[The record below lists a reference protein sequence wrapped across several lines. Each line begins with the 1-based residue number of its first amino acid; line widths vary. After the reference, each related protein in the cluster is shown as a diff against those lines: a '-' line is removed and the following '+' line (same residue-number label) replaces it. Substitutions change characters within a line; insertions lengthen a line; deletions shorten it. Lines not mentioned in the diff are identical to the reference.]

1 MAKKTNP
8 KLIGGFVVGAV
19 ALVIVGVLAFG
30 GGQFL
35 KAKEKGVIFFEGSL
49 SGLDVGSPVT
59 FRGIKVGT
67 VSGIVIKYD
76 VTKQELHIPVYIDI
90 QPEKFEIV
98 AGERN
103 ERNISALVKRGL
115 RGKLEVQSL
124 VTGQAVINFDFY
136 PDVPLKLVGTEPGMI
151 ELPSAPSDIDILKAN
166 LTSLVAKLSK
176 LPLDEVASD
185 LIGVLKSAEHTLTTA
200 DQTLETIQGQVQPLA
215 DNLKGVTDRASKLL
229 DNVDA
234 DLPQLVTGLNQLM
247 RTASNTLNQAE
258 QTLRTA
264 QNALVP
270 TSPLYFE
277 VTSTLG
283 ELKVA
288 ATSVRSLA
296 DFLERNPNS
305 LITGKK

>member
-1 MAKKTNP
+1 VAKKTNP

-19 ALVIVGVLAFG
+19 ALVIVGALAFG

-35 KAKEKGVIFFEGSL
+35 KAKEKAVIFFEGSL
-49 SGLDVGSPVT
+49 SGLDVGAPVT

-76 VTKQELHIPVYIDI
+76 VPKQELHVPVYIDI
-90 QPEKFEIV
+90 QPERFEIV

-103 ERNISALVKRGL
+103 ERNIGALVKRGL

-124 VTGQAVINFDFY
+124 VTGQTVIDFDFY
-136 PDVPLKLVGTEPGMI
+136 PDVPLRLVGAEPGI
-151 ELPSAPSDIDILKAN
+151 PELPSAPSDIEVLKAN

-176 LPLDEVASD
+176 LPLEEVASD
-185 LIGVLKSAEHTLTTA
+185 LIGFLKSAEQTLKTA
-200 DQTLETIQGQVQPLA
+200 DQTLQTIQGQVQPLA
-215 DNLKGVTDRASKLL
+215 DGVKGLTDRASKLL

-234 DLPQLVTGLNQLM
+234 DLPQIVTGLNQVM
-247 RTASNTLNQAE
+247 KTATNALNQGE

-277 VTSTLG
+277 VNSTLR
-283 ELKVA
+283 EIKVA

>member
-35 KAKEKGVIFFEGSL
+35 KAQEKAVIFFDGSL
-49 SGLDVGSPVT
+49 SGLDVGSPVN

-76 VTKQELHIPVYIDI
+76 VPKEELHIPVYIDI
-90 QPEKFEIV
+90 LPEKFEIV
-98 AGERN
+98 AGERS
-103 ERNISALVKRGL
+103 ERNVAALVKRGL

-136 PDVPLKLVGTEPGMI
+136 PDVPLRLVGAEPGI
-151 ELPSAPSDIDILKAN
+151 PELPSAPSDIDVLKAN

-176 LPLDEVASD
+176 LPLDELGSD
-185 LIGVLKSAEHTLTTA
+185 LISLLKSAEQTVKTA
-200 DQTLETIQGQVQPLA
+200 DQTLQTIQGQVQPLA
-215 DNLKGVTDRASKLL
+215 DGVKGVTDRASKLL
-229 DNVDA
+229 DNVDD
-234 DLPQLVTGLNQLM
+234 DLPPIVTGLNQVM
-247 RTASNTLNQAE
+247 KTANNALNQAD

-277 VTSTLG
+277 VNSTLR
-283 ELKVA
+283 EIRAA